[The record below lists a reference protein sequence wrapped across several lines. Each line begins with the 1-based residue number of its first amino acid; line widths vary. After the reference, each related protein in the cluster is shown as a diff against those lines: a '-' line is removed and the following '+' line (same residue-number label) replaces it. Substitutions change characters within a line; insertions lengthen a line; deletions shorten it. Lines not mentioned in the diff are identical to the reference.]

1 MEPSVDLS
9 IAAAILSS
17 ESRQP
22 LDAKTC
28 YFGEIGLTGEVRG
41 VSFPELRV
49 KEGLKLGFK
58 TFVVPTSNK
67 KHLQVA
73 EFKEAQLVYIK
84 DIRDLAKHLV
94 KID

>member
-1 MEPSVDLS
+1 VDLA
-9 IAAAILSS
+9 IAAALLSS

-28 YFGEIGLTGEVRG
+28 YFGEIGLTGEIRG

-58 TFVVPTSNK
+58 TFIAPTSNK
-67 KHLQVA
+67 KHLNVP
-73 EFKEAQLVYIK
+73 EFKAAEIIFVR
-84 DIRDLAKHLV
+84 DIRDLTRHLG
-94 KID
+94 KIN